1 LREVGA
7 VAAMSQCLVEWLN
20 TLMDRGYTLPLPRTW
35 IVRENKW
42 RAARHGIDAKLVM
55 DDKGTLSPVRTEV
68 RQLVEELAPVAS
80 RLGCD
85 DDLQYAHVMAE
96 RPSYMRQRDIVQA
109 GGSLVDV
116 VDSLITELRT
126 NEVSKP

>member
-1 LREVGA
+1 
-7 VAAMSQCLVEWLN
+7 M
-20 TLMDRGYTLPLPRTW
+20 
-35 IVRENKW
+35 RENKW
-42 RAARHGIDAKLVM
+42 RAARYGLDAEIVV
-55 DDKGTLSPVRTEV
+55 DEKGTLSAGAHRVGGWSRSWRRSP
-68 RQLVEELAPVAS
+68 AAS
-80 RLGCD
+80 GATTTFSTRS
-85 DDLQYAHVMAE
+85 VMAE